1 MAQRITKFLI
11 YLFLVVLALLC
22 IAPFLLMIVN
32 ATRSGTEITSGF
44 TLIPG
49 SSTGENM
56 TVVFDYFNPFLG
68 MLNSLLVAVPATLFS
83 AYFSAM
89 TAYGMAFYE
98 FKGNKILFGV
108 ILVFMMI
115 PGQLS
120 LIGFF
125 ELCTKLR
132 LVNSYI
138 PLIVPAIASA
148 GTVFFLKQYAESTV
162 PRALLESARIM
173 GANEF
178 RIFNSIV
185 LPIMG
190 PAVSTMGIMGFI
202 GNWNNYLLPMILIS
216 TPDKMTLPVMMAT
229 LRASTDINKNQGAIY
244 LAVAISVVPILLVF
258 AFFSKY
264 IISSVTAGITVYPGT
279 ARFWGRAVP
288 FGLRRGRGRIKY
300 LRALARPVLGKAG
313 RAFDTKSEKEY
324 LGYDAKMETR
334 TVPAKSA
341 AYAERLCHGFA
352 RAHRAFPAGRRGG
365 HGAFKK
371 RARRAAAGPRLPRGA
386 VRQGQL

>member
-1 MAQRITKFLI
+1 MAQRVTKFFV
-11 YLFLVVLALLC
+11 YLFLIVLAVLC

-49 SSTGENM
+49 SSTAENM
-56 TVVFDYFNPFLG
+56 KVVLNYFNPFLG
-68 MLNSLLVAVPATLFS
+68 MLNSLLVAVPATLLS

-98 FKGNKILFGV
+98 FKGNKVLFGV

-173 GANEF
+173 GANEL

-216 TPDKMTLPVMMAT
+216 TPTKMTLPVMMAT
-229 LRASTDINKNQGAIY
+229 LNASTDINKNQGAIY
-244 LAVAISVVPILLVF
+244 LAVALSVIPILLVF

-264 IISSVTAGITVYPGT
+264 IISSVTAG
-279 ARFWGRAVP
+279 AV
-288 FGLRRGRGRIKY
+288 
-300 LRALARPVLGKAG
+300 
-313 RAFDTKSEKEY
+313 KE
-324 LGYDAKMETR
+324 
-334 TVPAKSA
+334 
-341 AYAERLCHGFA
+341 
-352 RAHRAFPAGRRGG
+352 
-365 HGAFKK
+365 
-371 RARRAAAGPRLPRGA
+371 
-386 VRQGQL
+386 